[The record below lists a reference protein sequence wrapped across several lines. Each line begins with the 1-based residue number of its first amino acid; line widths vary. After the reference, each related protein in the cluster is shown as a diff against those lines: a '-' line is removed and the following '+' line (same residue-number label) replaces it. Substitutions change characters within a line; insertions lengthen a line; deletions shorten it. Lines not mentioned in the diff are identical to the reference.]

1 MLIRGSQNLELPA
14 RKRFYSFRLY
24 EKNQKYPKGLRPSGL
39 RGRFKALSKKISA
52 KLSGGTCRTRLFA
65 QNSGVKALNRCEV
78 RALQRKEL
86 ERRLK
91 EKPYSFAD
99 SRLWLGGN
107 GKWKAEKGYLG
118 DNQERFIQIERLLA
132 CGIRLFFQLMK
143 SRLIKKDL
151 FSVYY
156 GNAFLPCQTN
166 VQLPFSNTVCYCEL
180 AVQQLFFETSQSCVC
195 TAAPLSHR
203 FKAFSPPFC
212 AKKWVRLVPSESSP
226 TVFPAEL

>member
-1 MLIRGSQNLELPA
+1 MKPRLRCAVTRFAKLCKVSKGFNWVCAKPQLRRADSRFAKPRTPE
-14 RKRFYSFRLY
+14 RERFYSFRLY
-24 EKNQKYPKGLRPSGL
+24 EKNGEYPRGLRTSGL

-107 GKWKAEKGYLG
+107 LRCLWWKRIAFE
-118 DNQERFIQIERLLA
+118 
-132 CGIRLFFQLMK
+132 
-143 SRLIKKDL
+143 
-151 FSVYY
+151 
-156 GNAFLPCQTN
+156 GNM
-166 VQLPFSNTVCYCEL
+166 E
-180 AVQQLFFETSQSCVC
+180 
-195 TAAPLSHR
+195 
-203 FKAFSPPFC
+203 
-212 AKKWVRLVPSESSP
+212 WLV
-226 TVFPAEL
+226 